1 MGNLTEAARCAG
13 TYLYLVPDSAEM
25 AANVRFYQQEGG
37 VAAEAFTPRQAAVE
51 YVHRDNDEEAL
62 LTFIESEF
70 VFSRGGEG
78 KLQKEKDP
86 SGDEFIAKVWTVQW
100 TKTFR
105 SCVCLSACNF
115 IILFFYFSFQ

>member
-1 MGNLTEAARCAG
+1 MVIIKVTFSDAKILSVGNLTEAARCAG

-86 SGDEFIAKVWTVQW
+86 SEDEFIAKV
-100 TKTFR
+100 
-105 SCVCLSACNF
+105 
-115 IILFFYFSFQ
+115 